1 MILIPRRATVANR
14 QSPLDL
20 PMPNSPSITSPAPS
34 PLRGPYVPAS
44 GVYDEMMFPDGTVR
58 PHWAAFGRFLEQC
71 SPSDL
76 RSRAETVQQL
86 LHDHGVTYNVFED
99 ALGTSRPW
107 ALDLLPF
114 LVAASEFQTI
124 TTRLNQRA
132 RLLEAILQDLYGP
145 QKLLRN
151 NLLPAQLVY
160 ANPGFLRPVCG
171 INPPGG
177 RFLLIYGCDM
187 VRGKDG
193 QWRVMSDRTH
203 SPSAHGYTLENR
215 TILGQVF
222 QEEFHASHVRRL
234 TDYFDLMRTTMQG
247 LTPQGRRGGAGILM
261 LTPGPSHEA
270 YFEHAFKARHLGFPL
285 AECADLTV
293 RDRHLWLKTLEGLK
307 RVDVLLRHI
316 NDTESDPLELK
327 TQTELG
333 IPGLTEAWRT
343 GSVALA
349 NGLGTGLVETPA
361 LHPFLPGICRALL
374 GEELQMGAVATWW
387 CGQPRELQR
396 VLSNPAQWVL
406 KPAFSNAARDPIFL
420 DQLSQADQVQ
430 MLDRLRAAPHE
441 WVAQEKLS
449 LSTSPT
455 LIDGKIQPRSLVWRT
470 LGIASRPDQF
480 SFVPGG
486 LARVSPTPERWVVT
500 MRSGGISKDTWI
512 VAPATTGG
520 GASQGQGQGQSQ
532 SQIQTQTL
540 GQNQPFT
547 PPPSVIRP
555 ARPPSGVP
563 SRAADHLFW
572 LGRYTER
579 LGQTVSLLRTAI
591 HRLNGER
598 SDMQSRESAACL
610 GLITATTLIPAT
622 ATRLLDHL
630 PDLMRD
636 SRQAGSL
643 PDLLNRIRFNAA
655 SARDRLSD
663 DTWRLLNRME
673 RDARL
678 PAGSFLLA
686 SAQSTLDTLI
696 LDLAAFG
703 GMHLENV
710 TRGHGWRFLEI
721 GRRLERAGS
730 ALDLINAAAPMAQKD
745 DAVLP
750 PLLEI
755 FDSSMTYRR
764 LHFARPQLAPVL
776 DLLLLD
782 EGNPRSVAF
791 QMKELAQLVRH
802 LPEDKSPTATSA
814 ERSLIDH
821 AQSHL
826 VAFPLANL
834 ADQPE
839 PLIENLSL
847 LCDTLNEGIQ
857 DLSHTLTERFFS
869 HATRQVR

>member
-1 MILIPRRATVANR
+1 M
-14 QSPLDL
+14 
-20 PMPNSPSITSPAPS
+20 PS
-34 PLRGPYVPAS
+34 PNPITTAAVPPPRGPYVPAVGS
-44 GVYDEMMFPDGTVR
+44 YDEMMFPDGSVR

-76 RSRAETVQQL
+76 RSRADTVQQL
-86 LHDHGVTYNVFED
+86 LYDHGVTYNVFED

-114 LVAASEFQTI
+114 LVSSADFQTL
-124 TTRLNQRA
+124 TAGLDQRA
-132 RLLEAILQDLYGP
+132 RLLEAVLQDLYGP
-145 QKLLRN
+145 QRLLRN

-160 ANPGFLRPVCG
+160 ANLGFLRPICG

-177 RFLLIYGCDM
+177 RFLLIYGCDL

-193 QWRVMSDRTH
+193 HWRILSDRTH

-261 LTPGPSHEA
+261 LTPGPAHEA

-316 NDTESDPLELK
+316 NDNESDPLELK

-349 NGLGTGLVETPA
+349 NGLGTGVVETPA

-374 GEELQMGAVATWW
+374 GEELRLGGVATWW

-396 VLSNPAQWVL
+396 VLSSPNQWVL
-406 KPAFSNAARDPIFL
+406 KPAFANTSREPIFL
-420 DQLSQADQVQ
+420 DQLSQADQAQ

-441 WVAQEKLS
+441 WVAQEMLP
-449 LSTSPT
+449 LSTTPT
-455 LIDGKIQPRSLVWRT
+455 FIDGKIQPRSLVWRT
-470 LGIASRPDQF
+470 LGIASQTGRF

-486 LARVSPTPERWVVT
+486 LARVSPTPDRWIVT
-500 MRSGGISKDTWI
+500 MRSGGISKDTW
-512 VAPATTGG
+512 VVCPDAASAQPATPSP
-520 GASQGQGQGQSQ
+520 SQDRS
-532 SQIQTQTL
+532 TT
-540 GQNQPFT
+540 
-547 PPPSVIRP
+547 SVIRP

-579 LGQTVSLLRTAI
+579 LEQTVRLLRTSI
-591 HRLNGER
+591 HRLTGER
-598 SDMQSRESAACL
+598 SENQSRESAACL
-610 GLITATTLIPAT
+610 ALVTSTALIPPT
-622 ATRLLDHL
+622 SPRLLDHL
-630 PDLMRD
+630 PNLMRD
-636 SRQAGSL
+636 NRQSGSL

-678 PAGSFLLA
+678 PAGTFVLS
-686 SAQSTLDTLI
+686 SAQGTLDTLV

-710 TRGHGWRFLEI
+710 TRGHGWRFLEM
-721 GRRLERAGS
+721 GRRIERATS
-730 ALDLINAAAPMAQKD
+730 ALELINAAAPYALKD
-745 DAVLP
+745 DSMLP

-755 FDSSMTYRR
+755 FDSAMTYRR
-764 LHFARPQLAPVL
+764 LHFARPVLPPLL

-782 EGNPRSVAF
+782 EHNPRSVAF
-791 QMKELAQLVRH
+791 QLRELAQHVRN
-802 LPEDKSPTATSA
+802 LPEDKSPSA
-814 ERSLIDH
+814 SNSERAIMDNV
-821 AQSHL
+821 QSHL
-826 VAFPLANL
+826 IAFPLAKL
-834 ADQPE
+834 AAHP
-839 PLIENLSL
+839 PALIENLSS
-847 LCDTLNEGIQ
+847 LCETLIETLQ
-857 DLSHTLTERFFS
+857 TLSDSITERFFS
-869 HATRQVR
+869 HATRQVH

>member
-1 MILIPRRATVANR
+1 M
-14 QSPLDL
+14 PLPPPNLTPASL
-20 PMPNSPSITSPAPS
+20 PP
-34 PLRGPYVPAS
+34 RGPYVPNP

-71 SPSDL
+71 SPADL
-76 RSRAETVQQL
+76 RSRADTVQQL
-86 LHDHGVTYNVFED
+86 LYDHGITYNVFED

-114 LVAASEFQTI
+114 LVAASEFQTV
-124 TTRLNQRA
+124 TNGLNQRA

-151 NLLPAQLVY
+151 NLLPSQLVY
-160 ANPGFLRPVCG
+160 ANPGFLRPACG

-177 RFLLIYGCDM
+177 RFLLIYGCDL

-193 QWRVMSDRTH
+193 HWRIMSDRTH

-215 TILGQVF
+215 TILSQVF
-222 QEEFHASHVRRL
+222 QEEFHASHVRQL
-234 TDYFDLMRTTMQG
+234 TDYFDLMRTTMQS

-261 LTPGPSHEA
+261 LTPGPTHEA

-316 NDTESDPLELK
+316 NDSESDPLELK
-327 TQTELG
+327 TKTDLG

-349 NGLGTGLVETPA
+349 NGLGTGVVETPA

-374 GEELQMGAVATWW
+374 GEELRMGGVATWW

-396 VLSNPAQWVL
+396 VLSNPTHWVL
-406 KPAFSNAARDPIFL
+406 KPAFARGSREPIFL
-420 DQLSQADQVQ
+420 DQLSQADQSQ

-441 WVAQEKLS
+441 WVAQEMLS
-449 LSTSPT
+449 LSTTPT
-455 LIDGKIQPRSLVWRT
+455 LIEGKIQPRSLVWRT
-470 LGIASRPDQF
+470 LGIAAQSGQYT
-480 SFVPGG
+480 FVPGG

-500 MRSGGISKDTWI
+500 MRSGGISKDTW
-512 VAPATTGG
+512 VVSPE
-520 GASQGQGQGQSQ
+520 ASNGPSFSQ
-532 SQIQTQTL
+532 SQT
-540 GQNQPFT
+540 QNQSIT
-547 PPPSVIRP
+547 TALPSVIRP

-579 LGQTVSLLRTAI
+579 LEQTVRLLRTAM
-591 HRLNGER
+591 HRLTGER
-598 SDMQSRESAACL
+598 SDLQTRESAACL
-610 GLITATTLIPAT
+610 GLVTATTLIPAT

-636 SRQAGSL
+636 TRQAGSL
-643 PDLLNRIRFNAA
+643 PDLLTRIRFNAA

-678 PAGSFLLA
+678 PAGNFILP
-686 SAQSTLDTLI
+686 SAQITLDTLV

-710 TRGHGWRFLEI
+710 TRGHGWRFLEM

-730 ALDLINAAAPMAQKD
+730 ALELIKAAAEMAQKD
-745 DAVLP
+745 DSVLP

-755 FDSSMTYRR
+755 FDSTMTYRR
-764 LHFARPQLAPVL
+764 LHFARPLLPPLL

-782 EGNPRSVAF
+782 ERNPRSVAF
-791 QMKELAQLVRH
+791 QLRELAQLVRH
-802 LPEDKSPTATSA
+802 LPEDKNATSNGV
-814 ERSLIDH
+814 ERSIIDSV
-821 AQSHL
+821 QSHL
-826 VAFPLANL
+826 VAFPLAKL
-834 ADQPE
+834 ADYPE
-839 PLIENLSL
+839 ALLENLSL
-847 LCDTLNEGIQ
+847 LCDTLGESLQ
-857 DLSHTLTERFFS
+857 TLSDTITERFFS
-869 HATRQVR
+869 HATRQVH

>member
-1 MILIPRRATVANR
+1 MITVPLLGSR
-14 QSPLDL
+14 LPCHRSSPV
-20 PMPNSPSITSPAPS
+20 PMPNHPSLTSSAPP
-34 PLRGPYVPAS
+34 PLRGPYVPAA

-71 SPSDL
+71 SPADL
-76 RSRAETVQQL
+76 RSRADTVQQL
-86 LHDHGVTYNVFED
+86 LYDHGVTFNVFED
-99 ALGTSRPW
+99 TLGTSRAW
-107 ALDLLPF
+107 SLDLLPF
-114 LVAASEFQTI
+114 LVAASEFQTL
-124 TTRLNQRA
+124 TTRLSQRA

-145 QKLLRN
+145 QRLLRD

-177 RFLLIYGCDM
+177 RFLLVYGCDL
-187 VRGKDG
+187 VRAKDG

-203 SPSAHGYTLENR
+203 SPSSHGYTLENR

-234 TDYFDLMRTTMQG
+234 TDYYDQMRTTMQG

-261 LTPGPSHEA
+261 LTPGPTHEA

-316 NDTESDPLELK
+316 KDSDSDPLELK

-396 VLSNPAQWVL
+396 VLSNPTHWVL
-406 KPAFSNAARDPIFL
+406 KPAFSRAAREPIFL
-420 DQLSQADQVQ
+420 DQLSQADQAQ

-441 WVAQEKLS
+441 WVAQEMLP
-449 LSTSPT
+449 LSTTPT
-455 LIDGKIQPRSLVWRT
+455 LIDGTIQPRSLVWRT
-470 LGIASRPDQF
+470 LGIASHADRYT
-480 SFVPGG
+480 FVPGG

-512 VAPATTGG
+512 VSPEASAAASAT
-520 GASQGQGQGQSQ
+520 QSQ
-532 SQIQTQTL
+532 SQSQTISHLPT
-540 GQNQPFT
+540 G
-547 PPPSVIRP
+547 VIRP

-579 LGQTVSLLRTAI
+579 LGQTVSILRTAI
-591 HRLNGER
+591 HRLSGER
-598 SDMQSRESAACL
+598 SEVQTHESAACL
-610 GLITATTLIPAT
+610 ELITSAALIPAT

-636 SRQAGSL
+636 NRQAGSL
-643 PDLLNRIRFNAA
+643 PDLLTRIRFNSA

-678 PAGSFLLA
+678 PTGNFTLA
-686 SAQSTLDTLI
+686 NAQSTLDTLV

-730 ALDLINAAAPMAQKD
+730 ALDLLKAAAPMAQKD
-745 DAVLP
+745 DSVLP

-764 LHFARPQLAPVL
+764 LHFARPQLPPSL
-776 DLLLLD
+776 DLLLLN
-782 EGNPRSVAF
+782 EINPRSVAF
-791 QMKELAQLVRH
+791 QLQELAQLVRN
-802 LPEDKSPTATSA
+802 LPEDRSAAATSA
-814 ERSLIDH
+814 ERSLMDH

-826 VAFPLANL
+826 VGFPLAKL
-834 ADQPE
+834 ADHPR
-839 PLIENLSL
+839 PLIENLSV
-847 LCDTLNEGIQ
+847 LCDTLNDTLQ
-857 DLSHTLTERFFS
+857 SLSDTITQRFFS
-869 HATRQVR
+869 HATRQVH

>member
-1 MILIPRRATVANR
+1 
-14 QSPLDL
+14 
-20 PMPNSPSITSPAPS
+20 
-34 PLRGPYVPAS
+34 
-44 GVYDEMMFPDGTVR
+44 MMFPDGTVR

-71 SPSDL
+71 SPADL
-76 RSRAETVQQL
+76 RSRADTVQQL
-86 LHDHGVTYNVFED
+86 LYDHGVTYNVFED

-107 ALDLLPF
+107 ALDVLPF
-114 LVAASEFQTI
+114 LVAASEFQTL
-124 TTRLNQRA
+124 TNGLNQRA

-160 ANPGFLRPVCG
+160 ANPGFLRPACG
-171 INPPGG
+171 VNPPGG
-177 RFLLIYGCDM
+177 RFLLIYGCDL

-193 QWRVMSDRTH
+193 HWRIMSDRTH

-234 TDYFDLMRTTMQG
+234 TDYFDLMRTTMQS

-261 LTPGPSHEA
+261 LTPGPTHEA

-316 NDTESDPLELK
+316 NDNESDPLELK
-327 TQTELG
+327 TNTDLG

-349 NGLGTGLVETPA
+349 NGLGTGVVETPA

-374 GEELQMGAVATWW
+374 GEELRMGGVATWW

-396 VLSNPAQWVL
+396 VLSNPAHWVL
-406 KPAFSNAARDPIFL
+406 KPAFARGSREPIFL
-420 DQLSQADQVQ
+420 DQLSQADQAQ

-441 WVAQEKLS
+441 WVAQEMLP
-449 LSTSPT
+449 LSTTPT
-455 LIDGKIQPRSLVWRT
+455 LIDGKIQPRALVWRT
-470 LGIASRPDQF
+470 LGIATQADQYT
-480 SFVPGG
+480 FVPGG

-500 MRSGGISKDTWI
+500 MRSGGISKDTW
-512 VAPATTGG
+512 VVSPEAAPSSSLG
-520 GASQGQGQGQSQ
+520 
-532 SQIQTQTL
+532 QTQT
-540 GQNQPFT
+540 QNQNPAIT
-547 PPPSVIRP
+547 TALPSVIRP

-579 LGQTVSLLRTAI
+579 LEQTVRLLRTAM
-591 HRLNGER
+591 HRITGER
-598 SDMQSRESAACL
+598 SDAQTRESAACL
-610 GLITATTLIPAT
+610 GLITATALIPES

-630 PDLMRD
+630 PNLMRD
-636 SRQAGSL
+636 SRQSGSL
-643 PDLLNRIRFNAA
+643 PDLLTRIRFNAA

-663 DTWRLLNRME
+663 DTWRLLNRID

-678 PAGSFLLA
+678 PAGSFNLT
-686 SAQSTLDTLI
+686 SAHSTLDTLV

-721 GRRLERAGS
+721 GRRLERAGA
-730 ALDLINAAAPMAQKD
+730 ALELLKAAAPMTLKD
-745 DAVLP
+745 DSVLP

-755 FDSSMTYRR
+755 FDSAMTYRR
-764 LHFARPQLAPVL
+764 LHFARPVLAPLL

-782 EGNPRSVAF
+782 ERNPRSVAF
-791 QMKELAQLVRH
+791 QLRELAQLVRH
-802 LPEDKSPTATSA
+802 LPEDNTSA
-814 ERSLIDH
+814 SSNAERALMDTV
-821 AQSHL
+821 QSHL
-826 VAFPLANL
+826 IAFPLTKL
-834 ADQPE
+834 ADHTE
-839 PLIENLSL
+839 SLIENLNL
-847 LCDTLNEGIQ
+847 LCDSLVESLQTLSDTI
-857 DLSHTLTERFFS
+857 TEHFFS